1 MYKNV
6 PLCAWSILY
15 AMYTYPMVFIY
26 IYLQVANLNVPKK
39 WLVII
44 SGLFSCLT
52 LIETCLACHI
62 DHHNLV
68 CNVYLSHGDK
78 LYFNSNIFYSSII
91 NLHVIIVPNKSISF
105 LLF

>member
-1 MYKNV
+1 MQF
-6 PLCAWSILY
+6 CIHG
-15 AMYTYPMVFIY
+15 
-26 IYLQVANLNVPKK
+26 IYLHLFARDTFERSKM

-62 DHHNLV
+62 EHLNLV

-78 LYFNSNIFYSSII
+78 LYFTSNIFYS
-91 NLHVIIVPNKSISF
+91 
-105 LLF
+105 